1 MLSPT
6 ARGRPARWDLQAL
19 RYQLGRNWIQLRP
32 RTRWAAE
39 PVVPARRASLVV
51 FAIAATGALF
61 ALVAVVNADLELAY
75 ADARSRL
82 TIARSVLDNQQPGL
96 AQLGNVWLPLH
107 MLAMMPTVWID
118 WMYRSGASG
127 IGLSLTVLVATAF
140 YAHRYVYVLTR
151 SHAGGLVAVATVLL
165 SLNFLFLGVSPMS
178 EVPFAALSVAGWYYL
193 VLWAKAGRQQDL
205 AKAALLIAGST
216 MIRYDGW
223 FSLVTGALFIVL
235 ANPARRGREG
245 SEWTLRAEAELTAF
259 GAIAVFPMFLWV
271 FYNAIIFGHP
281 FAFATGSG
289 SAADYARE
297 FATTTGF
304 SVQGDVVDSV
314 RLFGWAVLDNVGGLV
329 AVAAL
334 VGFVVAAA
342 VFRNSVYA
350 VALLLPA
357 SVIAFNVVSL
367 YVGGSV
373 LLNQRLTPELGSLN
387 IRYGVMAV
395 PFVAI
400 LVGTLASFG
409 RALMIVVL
417 IVIAAQTVIFARG
430 DPVATVHEVRQG
442 DFGLFARTAKVF
454 NETYDRGL
462 VLIAFRSHADML
474 PSWSRRSSRRSSD
487 RRGTCATSSC
497 ARTAPRASPR
507 CWGRPRSATSTWW
520 PARGRTASTASSR
533 RPSSANAP
541 CARPRTQRAARR
553 PSPAPLL
560 APAHLEAEV
569 ELPPQHPNHRQPHQQ
584 PDADIRERRAVLEP
598 VDQRVE
604 EAWAEVFDREI
615 EHGGDASRDRGST
628 LHKRRALGMSDQQH
642 AVRTLFGVVGHA
654 QQHPHLALPAGCDHH
669 PPGLECEPR
678 GICGEPLLI
687 ANHGHPHE
695 EGAGDVAVV
704 HHRQR
709 RHARLPA
716 ERDRLEHFDAGGGD
730 RGLRVGGDRR
740 RAAEQRHRAEDGD
753 EPAPGTAVERT
764 LPRPTRD
771 RAHPI

>member
-1 MLSPT
+1 M
-6 ARGRPARWDLQAL
+6 
-19 RYQLGRNWIQLRP
+19 
-32 RTRWAAE
+32 
-39 PVVPARRASLVV
+39 
-51 FAIAATGALF
+51 
-61 ALVAVVNADLELAY
+61 
-75 ADARSRL
+75 
-82 TIARSVLDNQQPGL
+82 
-96 AQLGNVWLPLH
+96 
-107 MLAMMPTVWID
+107 
-118 WMYRSGASG
+118 
-127 IGLSLTVLVATAF
+127 
-140 YAHRYVYVLTR
+140 
-151 SHAGGLVAVATVLL
+151 
-165 SLNFLFLGVSPMS
+165 
-178 EVPFAALSVAGWYYL
+178 
-193 VLWAKAGRQQDL
+193 LWAKAGRQQDL

-259 GAIAVFPMFLWV
+259 GAIVVFPMFLWV

-342 VFRNSVYA
+342 VFRNSVYE

-373 LLNQRLTPELGSLN
+373 LLNQHLTPELGSLN

-474 PSWSRRSSRRSSD
+474 PSLNVPV
-487 RRGTCATSSC
+487 
-497 ARTAPRASPR
+497 RTFIHEGVNIVEPSFK
-507 CWGRPRSATSTWW
+507 SALER
-520 PARGRTASTASSR
+520 PARHVRYIIVR
-533 RPSSANAP
+533 ED
-541 CARPRTQRAARR
+541 
-553 PSPAPLL
+553 SPAGLAPLL
-560 APAHLEAEV
+560 GPAALSDFDLVAREG
-569 ELPPQHPNHRQPHQQ
+569 
-584 PDADIRERRAVLEP
+584 PDRIY
-598 VDQRVE
+598 RVKPE
-604 EAWAEVFDREI
+604 
-615 EHGGDASRDRGST
+615 
-628 LHKRRALGMSDQQH
+628 
-642 AVRTLFGVVGHA
+642 
-654 QQHPHLALPAGCDHH
+654 
-669 PPGLECEPR
+669 
-678 GICGEPLLI
+678 
-687 ANHGHPHE
+687 
-695 EGAGDVAVV
+695 
-704 HHRQR
+704 
-709 RHARLPA
+709 
-716 ERDRLEHFDAGGGD
+716 
-730 RGLRVGGDRR
+730 
-740 RAAEQRHRAEDGD
+740 AEQRERALREAEEAAGGA
-753 EPAPGTAVERT
+753 AP
-764 LPRPTRD
+764 
-771 RAHPI
+771 